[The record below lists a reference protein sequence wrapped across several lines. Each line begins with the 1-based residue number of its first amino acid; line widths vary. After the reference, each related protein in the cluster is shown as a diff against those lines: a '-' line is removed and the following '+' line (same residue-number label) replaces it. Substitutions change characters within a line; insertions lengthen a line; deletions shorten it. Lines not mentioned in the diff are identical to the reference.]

1 LAFLR
6 GSTAADRRTV
16 LVIADLE
23 GTRTEHV
30 YPNRGGWLA
39 WSADGRLLAT
49 ADNGGALV
57 VLTVDES
64 GAVTGSQH
72 LLPPPYP
79 CSWGGPAFSP
89 TSGLLVVE
97 QACAAPDAHSS
108 LVQVE
113 PETGAPRGNLFH
125 LPRGMTFSS
134 TPSFDTSGHHLLFA
148 AASARETVESL
159 YRLQV
164 DEGQL
169 LEIGTASGYK
179 DPVW

>member
-1 LAFLR
+1 LAFIR
-6 GSTAADRRTV
+6 GSTAADPRTV

-23 GTRTEHV
+23 GTRMEHV
-30 YPNRGGWLA
+30 YPNRGEWLA

-57 VLTVDES
+57 VLAVDES

-134 TPSFDTSGHHLLFA
+134 TPAFDTSGHHLLFA
-148 AASARETVESL
+148 AASAKETVESL

-169 LEIGTASGYK
+169 VKIGTASGYK
-179 DPVW
+179 YPVW